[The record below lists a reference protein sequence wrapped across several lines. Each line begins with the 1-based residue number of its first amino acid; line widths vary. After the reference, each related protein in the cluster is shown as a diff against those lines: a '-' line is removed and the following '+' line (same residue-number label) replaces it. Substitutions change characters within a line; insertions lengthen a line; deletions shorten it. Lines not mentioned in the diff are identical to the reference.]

1 MEQILVFD
9 SNNNPTREFYEKLNG
24 EDRVIV
30 DKFEK
35 YCLVS
40 ANPIR
45 AKKSKSNAV
54 RFLIMTNKKLGD
66 VNLED
71 LQNFLMILN
80 KSNFSDYYKND
91 VKGFVQRFLKWHFK
105 DWSQRFNN
113 FEDVKFISDPQRTKK
128 INPEDVLSKEQVEKL
143 VKAEPEIF
151 WKAFII
157 CQYEGALRTIEIRTL
172 KWDMIDMEDPEVYW
186 LTIKSKKNKNAT
198 EKERPAPPLS
208 QSIYFLNELKKW
220 QLETNHKSL
229 YVFPSKH
236 DLNLPISSGT
246 VNKWFFR
253 LTKKVLGKSV
263 KNYLLRHSEG
273 EELHKLIR
281 AGKLSKENACL
292 MMGHSEKMFDKTYA
306 HTNKKELLKLIKK
319 QVLNVDYIAPEKRHK
334 LELQIEALKK
344 KLEEEIEERK
354 KIDKEKTKK
363 QKEINW
369 DNMVFN
375 RMIKNPKV
383 VPKIIKVMERV
394 WKEKEHEEKLK
405 TKAR

>member
-9 SNNNPTREFYEKLNG
+9 SNNNPTREFYEKLNE
-24 EDRVIV
+24 EDRIIV

-40 ANPIR
+40 ANPLR

-54 RFLIMTNKKLGD
+54 RFLIMTNKKLDD

-71 LQNFLMILN
+71 LQNFLMVLN

-143 VKAEPEIF
+143 VKAEPDIF

-157 CQYEGALRTIEIRTL
+157 CQYEGALRTIETRTL

-220 QLETNHKSL
+220 QLETNHKSP
-229 YVFPSKH
+229 YVFPSRK

-253 LTKKVLGKSV
+253 LTKKVLGKPV

-292 MMGHSEKMFDKTYA
+292 MMGHSEKMFDKTYS

-344 KLEEEIEERK
+344 KLEGEIEERK
-354 KIDKEKTKK
+354 KSEKEKTQK

-369 DNMVFN
+369 DNMVFE
-375 RMIKNPKV
+375 RMVKNPKV

-394 WKEKEHEEKLK
+394 WKEKEHEERLK

>member
-9 SNNNPTREFYEKLNG
+9 SNHNPSRESYEKLNE

-40 ANPIR
+40 ANLTR

-54 RFLIMTNKKLGD
+54 RFLIMVNKKLND

-91 VKGFVQRFLKWHFK
+91 VKGFIQRFLKWHFK

-143 VKAEPEIF
+143 VKAEPDIF

-157 CQYEGALRTIEIRTL
+157 CQYEGALRTIETRTL
-172 KWDMIDMEDPEVYW
+172 KWDMIDMEDPDVYW

-208 QSIYFLNELKKW
+208 QSIYFLNELKKL
-220 QLETNHKSL
+220 QLETNHKSP
-229 YVFPSKH
+229 YVFPSRH
-236 DLNLPISSGT
+236 DLNSPISSGT

-253 LTKKVLGKSV
+253 LTKKVLGKSI

-292 MMGHSEKMFDKTYA
+292 MMGHSEKMFDKTYS

-319 QVLNVDYIAPEKRHK
+319 QILNVDYIAPEKRHK
-334 LELQIEALKK
+334 LELQMEALKK
-344 KLEEEIEERK
+344 KLELEIEERK
-354 KIDKEKTKK
+354 KSEEEKTKK

-369 DNMVFN
+369 DNMVIN
-375 RMIKNPKV
+375 RMLTNPAV
-383 VPKIIKVMERV
+383 IPKIIKSMERML
-394 WKEKEHEEKLK
+394 KERKQEEKLK
-405 TKAR
+405 AKAR